1 MGRKEWRN
9 CLDNRRKR
17 ICWFEIVWI
26 CRCPEEWN
34 WYILAFVF
42 LFFWGFSFF
51 FLFFFI
57 RQHFCHL
64 FRFGETYTRP
74 SEFSFP
80 KSQISNPADEKNRE
94 RCLLLLL
101 LLVGC
106 ERAADEASCEP
117 VDATSERGSEED
129 ERCLGWE
136 LEIGFEGWWEGSG

>member
-1 MGRKEWRN
+1 M
-9 CLDNRRKR
+9 
-17 ICWFEIVWI
+17 V
-26 CRCPEEWN
+26 
-34 WYILAFVF
+34 Y
-42 LFFWGFSFF
+42 FSFF
-51 FLFFFI
+51 FFSFLLCFLFLFFALFFLYGNT
-57 RQHFCHL
+57 FCHL
-64 FRFGETYTRP
+64 FWFGGTYTRP
-74 SEFSFP
+74 SKFTFP

-94 RCLLLLL
+94 RWLLLL

>member
-1 MGRKEWRN
+1 M
-9 CLDNRRKR
+9 
-17 ICWFEIVWI
+17 
-26 CRCPEEWN
+26 
-34 WYILAFVF
+34 
-42 LFFWGFSFF
+42 FF
-51 FLFFFI
+51 FPLFFFI

-64 FRFGETYTRP
+64 CWFGGTYTRP
-74 SEFSFP
+74 FEFSLP

-94 RCLLLLL
+94 RWLLLL

-106 ERAADEASCEP
+106 ERAADEASCKP